1 MNRYQAALLN
11 RTKTNLLRQLP
22 LFDWE
27 TDFYSNDY
35 LGFAKNK
42 YLLKQIAE
50 TYQQCCHHQT
60 GSTGSRLLSGNNAYV
75 EKVES
80 AIADFH
86 QVPAALLFNSGF
98 SANVGLLS
106 CIADKDDTLIMDEL
120 IHASLI
126 DGARLSKAKRVRFQH
141 NHLGDLAQKL
151 ATTAGSKIVVVESL
165 YSMDG
170 DICPLQEVADLCKKY
185 QAKLIVDEAHGIGVF
200 GNRGEG
206 LVGQLGLENEVMA
219 TVVTFGKAM
228 GGHGAAI
235 IGAQWLK
242 DYLVN
247 FSRPFIFTT
256 GPSFHELAAIDCSYQ
271 LLPNAT
277 EERKRLQANINYLNE
292 KKVDSPFQWLPSI
305 TQIQAVII
313 PGNEQVMQAADYLQ
327 TKGIAAM
334 GIRYPSV
341 ARGAERIRICLHA
354 FNTKAE
360 IDDLLTQ
367 LGVIASQ
374 LINDELSLQT

>member
-75 EKVES
+75 EKVETL
-80 AIADFH
+80 IADFH

-151 ATTAGSKIVVVESL
+151 ATTEGSNCLL
-165 YSMDG
+165 YTS
-170 DICPLQEVADLCKKY
+170 PSPRDLS
-185 QAKLIVDEAHGIGVF
+185 
-200 GNRGEG
+200 
-206 LVGQLGLENEVMA
+206 
-219 TVVTFGKAM
+219 T
-228 GGHGAAI
+228 
-235 IGAQWLK
+235 
-242 DYLVN
+242 
-247 FSRPFIFTT
+247 SRM
-256 GPSFHELAAIDCSYQ
+256 PSSA
-271 LLPNAT
+271 
-277 EERKRLQANINYLNE
+277 
-292 KKVDSPFQWLPSI
+292 
-305 TQIQAVII
+305 
-313 PGNEQVMQAADYLQ
+313 
-327 TKGIAAM
+327 
-334 GIRYPSV
+334 
-341 ARGAERIRICLHA
+341 
-354 FNTKAE
+354 
-360 IDDLLTQ
+360 
-367 LGVIASQ
+367 
-374 LINDELSLQT
+374 